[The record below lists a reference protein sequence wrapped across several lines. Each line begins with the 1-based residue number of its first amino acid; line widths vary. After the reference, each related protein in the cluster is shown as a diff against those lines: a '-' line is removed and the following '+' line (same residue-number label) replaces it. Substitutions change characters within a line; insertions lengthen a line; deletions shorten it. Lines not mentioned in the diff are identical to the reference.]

1 MGFHKHQALALL
13 LLSLFVRTLV
23 YSVHRC
29 GQDLCPDEQVCCPQG
44 NTSGAVTCCR
54 RLVDKTYYNIA
65 MVTRKLS
72 GVLILLLLFA
82 LGYSLQR
89 ALCSKTGRLG
99 QAQNGLPPVTTSHDP
114 LMEGSSPGQD
124 GDQDVDQDVDQAPTA
139 QLPPYEGSKRLP
151 TYEETMREER
161 GAAGAAG
168 TDCAARASV

>member
-1 MGFHKHQALALL
+1 MLFHKHQALAVL

-23 YSVHRC
+23 YSIHRC
-29 GQDLCPDEQVCCPQG
+29 GQELCPDQQVCCPQG

-89 ALCSKTGRLG
+89 VLCSKTGRLG
-99 QAQNGLPPVTTSHDP
+99 QAQNGHPPVTTSHDP
-114 LMEGSSPGQD
+114 LMEGSSP
-124 GDQDVDQDVDQAPTA
+124 DQDQAPTA

-151 TYEETMREER
+151 TYEETMRDER
-161 GAAGAAG
+161 GAAGTNCG
-168 TDCAARASV
+168 ARTSV